1 MAVAAA
7 MVVAAA
13 AAEVEA
19 PARETVRDQTGK
31 ERLPTARLRPP
42 QIFSSPPW
50 NPWSRSRPWP
60 CWETCPAWPSA
71 TVPAGPRGLHREIP

>member
-1 MAVAAA
+1 MGGRGEAGRVGKGGTAWGEEGVAGAEGEEERTAVAAA
-7 MVVAAA
+7 VVVVAAA

-31 ERLPTARLRPP
+31 ERLPTARLQPP

-50 NPWSRSRPWP
+50 NP
-60 CWETCPAWPSA
+60 
-71 TVPAGPRGLHREIP
+71 